1 MKIILA
7 SQSPRRKELLKL
19 VVSDFEVIISN
30 TDEKI
35 IEKLEPEEKVT
46 EIAYKKAKEVYK
58 KTNRGYDNNRCRY
71 NGIKRK

>member
-46 EIAYKKAKEVYK
+46 EKADKKAKEVYK
-58 KTNRGYDNNRCRY
+58 KTNRG
-71 NGIKRK
+71 

>member
-46 EIAYKKAKEVYK
+46 EIAYKKAKEV
-58 KTNRGYDNNRCRY
+58 
-71 NGIKRK
+71 